1 MLPLAR
7 VVGKGNLLVVSYQPL
22 KASDF
27 QFINFFVL
35 ITMEFVV
42 TDNIDT
48 CSSVHTI
55 NLITKSNR
63 ELNTN

>member
-7 VVGKGNLLVVSYQPL
+7 VVGKGNLLVVSYQSL